1 MRTELSQI
9 ISTIKAKNSF
19 PTNFSD
25 SKLEI
30 LCLIGFLDH
39 CHREALTSLSSYTT
53 DRISHAI
60 RELRDQD
67 GLIQRNPANSHEYI
81 LTPAGEDACD
91 QIRSMLRKM
100 NSQS

>member
-1 MRTELSQI
+1 MRPELSQI
-9 ISTIKAKNSF
+9 ICAVKAKSLF
-19 PTNFSD
+19 RTNFSD

-39 CHREALTSLSSYTT
+39 CHREALTALSSYST

-67 GLIQRNPANSHEYI
+67 KLIQRNPQNPHEYI

-91 QIRSMLRKM
+91 QIRAMLRTS
-100 NSQS
+100 NSPS